1 MLERLERLRMR
12 GMMSKPKQHEEAV
25 RGYLSVINLMSCATE
40 KWVLVGGVDGGIGE
54 KRRLVTIEE
63 VRKRYQD
70 LLDEMSV
77 IETGNFDFGLAETGE
92 TMDIL

>member
-1 MLERLERLRMR
+1 MR

-40 KWVLVGGVDGGIGE
+40 KWVLVGGMDGGIGE

-77 IETGNFDFGLAETGE
+77 IETGNFEFGLAETGE